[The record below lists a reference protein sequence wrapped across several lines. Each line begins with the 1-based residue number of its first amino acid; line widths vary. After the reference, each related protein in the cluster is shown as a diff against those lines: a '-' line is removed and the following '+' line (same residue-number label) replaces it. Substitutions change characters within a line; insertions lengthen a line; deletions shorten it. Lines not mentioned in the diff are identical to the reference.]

1 MVLGPSRGVAVG
13 LAALVSAAVV
23 LAGCG
28 GASGGSSD
36 GDGGGGGETSQ
47 AIAPNLM
54 MPSTDPRV
62 EVKVFDVNEREPA
75 PDLEGLTLEGDELA
89 LSDLL
94 GQVVI
99 VNTWASWCG
108 PCEDEM
114 PLLLDIE
121 KNYQRDGVSLLG
133 INVEDKPQDAKE
145 FATKFGI
152 DFPSLVDADSKLL
165 ASLPGVPPNALPSTL
180 IIDRNGQIGARIVG
194 PVKPGVIEEIL
205 DGWLAS

>member
-13 LAALVSAAVV
+13 LASLVSVAVA

-28 GASGGSSD
+28 DGSSD
-36 GDGGGGGETSQ
+36 GVGGGETSQ

-75 PDLEGLTLEGDELA
+75 PDLKGLTLEGDELA

-121 KNYQRDGVSLLG
+121 KNYQRDRVSLLG

-152 DFPSLVDADSKLL
+152 DFPSLVDSDSKLL
-165 ASLPGVPPNALPSTL
+165 ASLPGVPPKALPSTL

-205 DGWLAS
+205 DGWLTS

>member
-13 LAALVSAAVV
+13 LAALVSVAVA

-28 GASGGSSD
+28 GSS
-36 GDGGGGGETSQ
+36 DGGGGGETSQ

-75 PDLEGLTLEGDELA
+75 PDLKGLTLEGDELA

-152 DFPSLVDADSKLL
+152 DFPSLVDSDSKLL

-194 PVKPGVIEEIL
+194 PIKPGVIEEIL
-205 DGWLAS
+205 DGWLTS

>member
-1 MVLGPSRGVAVG
+1 M
-13 LAALVSAAVV
+13 AAAIV
-23 LAGCG
+23 LAGCANDMN
-28 GASGGSSD
+28 GAD
-36 GDGGGGGETSQ
+36 DTAQ
-47 AIAPNLM
+47 PLAPNLM

-75 PDLEGLTLEGDELA
+75 PNVKGVTLEGDELA

-99 VNTWASWCG
+99 INTWASWCG
-108 PCEDEM
+108 PCQDEM

-145 FATKFGI
+145 FAAKFGI

-194 PVKPGVIEEIL
+194 PVKPGVIEESL

>member
-13 LAALVSAAVV
+13 LAALVSVAVA

-28 GASGGSSD
+28 GSSD
-36 GDGGGGGETSQ
+36 GGGGGGGETSQ

-75 PDLEGLTLEGDELA
+75 PDLKGLTLEGDELA

-152 DFPSLVDADSKLL
+152 DFPSLVDSDSKLL

-205 DGWLAS
+205 DGWLTS

>member
-1 MVLGPSRGVAVG
+1 
-13 LAALVSAAVV
+13 
-23 LAGCG
+23 
-28 GASGGSSD
+28 
-36 GDGGGGGETSQ
+36 
-47 AIAPNLM
+47 

-75 PDLEGLTLEGDELA
+75 PDLMGVTLEGDELA

-94 GQVVI
+94 GEVVI

-108 PCEDEM
+108 PCQDEM
-114 PLLLDIE
+114 PLLLDIA

-133 INVEDKPQDAKE
+133 INVEDKPKDAKE
-145 FATKFGI
+145 FAAKFDI

-194 PVKPGVIEEIL
+194 PVEAGVIEEIL

>member
-13 LAALVSAAVV
+13 LAALVSVAVA
-23 LAGCG
+23 LAGC
-28 GASGGSSD
+28 
-36 GDGGGGGETSQ
+36 GGETSQ

-75 PDLEGLTLEGDELA
+75 PDLKGLTLEGDELA

-152 DFPSLVDADSKLL
+152 DFPSLVDSDSKLL
-165 ASLPGVPPNALPSTL
+165 ASLPGAPPNALPSTL

-205 DGWLAS
+205 DGWLTS

>member
-13 LAALVSAAVV
+13 LAALVSVAVA

-28 GASGGSSD
+28 GSS
-36 GDGGGGGETSQ
+36 DGGGGGETSQ

-75 PDLEGLTLEGDELA
+75 PDLKGLTLEGDELA

-152 DFPSLVDADSKLL
+152 DFPSLIDSDSKLL

-205 DGWLAS
+205 DGWLTS